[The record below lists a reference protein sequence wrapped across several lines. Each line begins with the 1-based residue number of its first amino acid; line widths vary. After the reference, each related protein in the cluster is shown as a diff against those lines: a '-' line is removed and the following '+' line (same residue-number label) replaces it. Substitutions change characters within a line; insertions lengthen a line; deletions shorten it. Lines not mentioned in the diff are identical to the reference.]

1 MANKPASVVTIK
13 MDELDIQGQIIK
25 LGERKL
31 VSLQVGVLTTHEPV
45 TMRAWVIRG
54 KKEGPTLLVS
64 GCLHGDEIN
73 GAEIIR
79 RLIKSKSL
87 KRGFKGTLIAVPIVN
102 VPAYSNRSRYLPDRR
117 DLNRLFPGSRKG
129 SLGGRLAHVL
139 TTELLPLC
147 DAVVDLHTGAINRPN
162 LPQIRVTADDDASLE
177 LAKAFGPPVTLLSSV
192 REGTFRSSCNA
203 AGIPVI
209 LYESGE
215 ALRLDTASIRFG
227 KRGVLAVMRHLGMLP
242 KRPAAAKKRAAH
254 AVLSEKSYWERAQ
267 IGGLF
272 TPLIAL
278 GKAVKEGDVLGFVA
292 DPLGDYEEEIVADH
306 SGILIGRTNEG
317 QADEGDALFHVALLK
332 FPNRAEKRIVKSG
345 EGLPD
350 LPDGDDN
357 HPVPYDPYTDVI

>member
-1 MANKPASVVTIK
+1 MN
-13 MDELDIQGQIIK
+13 DLEIQGQTIK
-25 LGERKL
+25 PGERRL
-31 VSLQVGVLTTHEPV
+31 VRLKVGTLTTHEPV
-45 TMRAWVIRG
+45 TMRVWVIRG
-54 KKEGPTLLVS
+54 KKEGPTLMVS

-79 RLIKSKSL
+79 RLTKSSSL

-117 DLNRLFPGSRKG
+117 DLNRLFPGSKKG

-139 TTELLPLC
+139 SSSLLPLC

-162 LPQIRVTADDDASLE
+162 LPQIRVTADDEASLE
-177 LAKAFGPPVTLLSSV
+177 LARAFGPPVTLLSAV
-192 REGTFRSSCNA
+192 RPGTFRSSCNA
-203 AGIPVI
+203 AGVPVI

-227 KRGVLAVMRHLGMLP
+227 KRGVLTVMRHLGMLP
-242 KRPAAAKKRAAH
+242 KRPAAAKKRAAN
-254 AVLSEKSYWERAQ
+254 AVLCETSHWERAQ

-272 TPLIAL
+272 TPRIGL
-278 GKAVKEGDVLGFVA
+278 GKAVKAGDVLGFIA
-292 DPLGDYEEEIVADH
+292 DPFGDYEEEITASQ

-317 QADEGDALFHVALLK
+317 QADEGDALFHIAQVK
-332 FPNRAEKRIVKSG
+332 YPNRAEKRIVRSG

-350 LPDGDDN
+350 IPDDDDD
-357 HPVPYDPYTDVI
+357 HPVHNDAYTDVI